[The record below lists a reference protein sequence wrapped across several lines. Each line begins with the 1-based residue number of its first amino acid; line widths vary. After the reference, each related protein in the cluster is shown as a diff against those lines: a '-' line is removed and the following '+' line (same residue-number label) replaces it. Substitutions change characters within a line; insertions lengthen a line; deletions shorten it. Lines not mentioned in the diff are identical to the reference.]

1 VIIRAFVPTLCA
13 AICTASRLSCAA
25 PRAYPLQQTPPSLW
39 IPQSLGSAETNKPNA
54 FNTLCD
60 PRPVGGVFIMTLQ
73 ECPQMRKVHAA
84 GVVLALSF
92 VIGACGSD
100 ENDDQL
106 TDAQGAAIAAAIGD
120 QIATIPTAFTATGV
134 AGTAGG
140 GGLFFSRPA
149 LRVQGITLAPF
160 RSGAACPNVSGDLS
174 DPDQDDV
181 PTDATLTFVSPDCD
195 GTNDDG
201 FDYTVTG
208 TLNIEDLLTTA
219 VGYTATFSNIITT
232 VTTNTGTI
240 ALEFDGT
247 HGVSGTS
254 GGGTLGEDLTLHVT
268 AQGAGGTVTGTVRN
282 DWSISFTAPNNDLE
296 MGLPLPDG
304 TFDVDG
310 TFTYDVNGVRA
321 QFNITTQTP
330 LDFDPNC
337 ALEHKFSAGELRA
350 HLEGES
356 ANVYAKIVYTGCG
369 DTPDVTF
376 FGRNS

>member
-1 VIIRAFVPTLCA
+1 
-13 AICTASRLSCAA
+13 
-25 PRAYPLQQTPPSLW
+25 
-39 IPQSLGSAETNKPNA
+39 
-54 FNTLCD
+54 
-60 PRPVGGVFIMTLQ
+60 
-73 ECPQMRKVHAA
+73 MRKVHAA
-84 GVVLALSF
+84 SLLILSF
-92 VIGACGSD
+92 IVSACGSD
-100 ENDDQL
+100 NNDDQI
-106 TDAQGAAIAAAIGD
+106 TDQQGAAIATAIGD
-120 QIATIPTAFTATGV
+120 QISTIPAAFTSTGV
-134 AGTAGG
+134 AGAAGG
-140 GGLFFSRPA
+140 GGLFFSKPA
-149 LRVQGITLAPF
+149 LGVQGIRLAPF

-181 PTDATLTFVSPDCD
+181 PTDALLTFVSPDCD

-208 TLNIEDLLTTA
+208 TLRIQDLLTAA
-219 VGYTATFSNIITT
+219 VGYTATYSNIITT
-232 VTTNTGTI
+232 VTTTTGVI

-254 GGGTLGEDLTLHVT
+254 GGGTLSEDLTLHVNV
-268 AQGAGGTVTGTVRN
+268 QGSGGTVTGTVRN
-282 DWSISFTAPNNDLE
+282 DWSVSFTAPGNDLE

-321 QFNITTQTP
+321 RFNITTQTP

-337 ALEHKFSAGELRA
+337 ALEHRFSSGELRA

-356 ANVYAKIVYTGCG
+356 ANVYARILYTGCG
-369 DTPDVTF
+369 ENPDVTF

>member
-1 VIIRAFVPTLCA
+1 
-13 AICTASRLSCAA
+13 
-25 PRAYPLQQTPPSLW
+25 
-39 IPQSLGSAETNKPNA
+39 
-54 FNTLCD
+54 
-60 PRPVGGVFIMTLQ
+60 
-73 ECPQMRKVHAA
+73 MRKLHVA
-84 GVVLALSF
+84 GLLGLSLLAT
-92 VIGACGSD
+92 ACGSD
-100 ENDDQL
+100 ENDDQI
-106 TDAQGAAIAAAIGD
+106 TDAQGTLIARAIAD
-120 QIATIPTAFTATGV
+120 QISTIPGAFTATGV
-134 AGTAGG
+134 AGAAGG

-149 LRVQGITLAPF
+149 LAVQGIHLAPF

-181 PTDATLTFVSPDCD
+181 PTDALLTFVSPDCD

-208 TLNIEDLLTTA
+208 TLRIEDLLTTA
-219 VGYTATFSNIITT
+219 VGYTATYSNIITT
-232 VTTNTGTI
+232 VTTNTGTV

-268 AQGAGGTVTGTVRN
+268 AQGAGGTITGTVRN
-282 DWSISFTAPNNDLE
+282 DWSVSFTAPGNDLE

-304 TFDVDG
+304 SFDVDG

-321 QFNITTQTP
+321 RFNITTQAP
-330 LDFDPNC
+330 LDFDPTC
-337 ALEHKFSAGELRA
+337 GEERKFSAGELRA

-356 ANVYAKIVYTGCG
+356 ANVYARIVYTGCG
-369 DTPDVTF
+369 ENPTVTF